1 MLDFKALK
9 KADLHRHL
17 DGSLRPSTM
26 IELGRK
32 FNVDIPDDFHF
43 SPNMTLEK
51 ALSFFET
58 SLKLLQEKN
67 ELIRVAKEIVEDANK
82 DNVTTLEVRFG
93 PHLHQ
98 QKNLRLEE
106 IIDSVLEGLNGQA
119 GLILCGLYGDDP
131 NLLETYVNLAKTRGG
146 IVAIDLAG
154 GPSPTQKFR
163 LEDYAKAYSMAK
175 EIGLGRTVHASEGRD
190 PKEIVT
196 AVSVLH
202 AQRLGHATTLLQS
215 SEAIDLVLENN
226 VTVESCPTS
235 NWQCGVVQDLAHH
248 PLPQWLDKGINVCV
262 NTDNTYFSNIT
273 LSEEYMN
280 AMDMPGM
287 TESKILSCLNQGFQ
301 AAFNMR

>member
-1 MLDFKALK
+1 
-9 KADLHRHL
+9 
-17 DGSLRPSTM
+17 M
-26 IELGRK
+26 IDLGRK
-32 FNVDIPDDFHF
+32 FNVHIPDDFHF
-43 SPNMTLEK
+43 SPNMTLER
-51 ALSFFET
+51 ALGFFET
-58 SLKLLQEKN
+58 SLKLLQERN
-67 ELIRVAKEIVEDANK
+67 ELIRVANEIVEDAK
-82 DNVTTLEVRFG
+82 EDNVTTLEVRFG

-106 IIDSVLEGLNGQA
+106 VVDSVLEGLNGKA

-131 NLLETYVNLAKTRGG
+131 ELLETYVELAKSRSG

-163 LEDYAKAYSMAK
+163 LEDYAEAYSMAK

-190 PKEIVT
+190 PQEIIT
-196 AVSVLH
+196 AVTKLH

-215 SEAIDLVLENN
+215 VEAIELVLQNE
-226 VTVESCPTS
+226 VTIESCPTS
-235 NWQCGVVQDLAHH
+235 NWQCGVIQDLAHH
-248 PLPQWLDKGINVCV
+248 PLPQWLDKGIKVCL

-273 LSEEYMN
+273 LSEEYNN

-287 TESKILSCLNQGFQ
+287 TESKILSCINQGFH